1 MFFPDSLIRRNTWE
15 FYDQLTGSF
24 QYACVVLAHA
34 HVHACNVLFIPH
46 YTCLPVTYLQ
56 LSVCTYQRNVYTR
69 ICYLY
74 CITSFD
80 TQCIDVSYCDRV
92 KGRSL
97 VRDPNSGIFHDLVK
111 GSTLACSPRP
121 LWVLLLWHFLFS
133 CWTFLDY
140 VSKRYSQNVTLYN
153 GRVLRY
159 TALKPFSV
167 I

>member
-46 YTCLPVTYLQ
+46 YKCLPVTYLQ

-74 CITSFD
+74 CITSFY
-80 TQCIDVSYCDRV
+80 TQC
-92 KGRSL
+92 
-97 VRDPNSGIFHDLVK
+97 
-111 GSTLACSPRP
+111 
-121 LWVLLLWHFLFS
+121 VLLWQGQRSVSGTWPKFWDIPRLGEGIYPSLFS
-133 CWTFLDY
+133 SNLYGFCCSGTSCFPVGLLWTMLA
-140 VSKRYSQNVTLYN
+140 NVTP
-153 GRVLRY
+153 RM
-159 TALKPFSV
+159 
-167 I
+167 